1 MMIRQYQMV
10 LFLVLLF
17 GCSRTQP
24 ANALC
29 AILTASATPLTAN
42 TGTFAPGS
50 TPSAQPVVINVK
62 GTFIAALGDLAGGCA
77 AAISFNRSSLPAS
90 MLISGGGTA
99 TLPYQ
104 LRDSSSGG
112 KSLLYTGS
120 GIPSSANALTFT
132 FPAALLSIDNFSV
145 NVTVWAQAQPNVTQ
159 QAGSYLDNI
168 TIDVFTSTLAG
179 ILQGRVSAQGFT
191 VTGTVLKSCTIGGVH
206 TPAADTAVIPITASG
221 NVNTAPINR
230 SYSNVFCNS
239 PANVQLTSDNGAV
252 TTGGTGGSL
261 QRLINYSASASFSGA
276 AASLNTATSP
286 GATGAESGPVSP
298 TSGTSPTGS
307 LGVTITPQINVQP
320 LAAGNYSDTLR
331 ITITPQ

>member
-17 GCSRTQP
+17 GCSHAQP

-29 AILTASATPLTAN
+29 AILSASATPLTAN

-112 KSLLYTGS
+112 KS
-120 GIPSSANALTFT
+120 
-132 FPAALLSIDNFSV
+132 
-145 NVTVWAQAQPNVTQ
+145 
-159 QAGSYLDNI
+159 
-168 TIDVFTSTLAG
+168 
-179 ILQGRVSAQGFT
+179 
-191 VTGTVLKSCTIGGVH
+191 
-206 TPAADTAVIPITASG
+206 
-221 NVNTAPINR
+221 
-230 SYSNVFCNS
+230 
-239 PANVQLTSDNGAV
+239 
-252 TTGGTGGSL
+252 
-261 QRLINYSASASFSGA
+261 
-276 AASLNTATSP
+276 
-286 GATGAESGPVSP
+286 
-298 TSGTSPTGS
+298 
-307 LGVTITPQINVQP
+307 
-320 LAAGNYSDTLR
+320 
-331 ITITPQ
+331 

>member
-1 MMIRQYQMV
+1 MMIRQYQTV
-10 LFLVLLF
+10 LFLILLF
-17 GCSRTQP
+17 GCSHAQP

-132 FPAALLSIDNFSV
+132 FPAALLSIDNF

-191 VTGTVLKSCTIGGVH
+191 VTGTVLKSCTVGGVH

-230 SYSNVFCNS
+230 SYSNAFCNS

-252 TTGGTGGSL
+252 TTGGSGGGL

-307 LGVTITPQINVQP
+307 LGVTITPQINAQP